1 MPRQIRLLSF
11 YRSSSLYVGVMLCS
25 LLLTACS
32 KPNTPETNP
41 KLNQAYPAQ
50 QGGTMID
57 AMSGEPSGLI
67 GMLAG
72 ESSASQIASNI
83 FNSLLKYDKNLE
95 LTGELAKSWEV
106 SPDQKTITF
115 HLKPNLKWADGEPL
129 TSEDVLF
136 TWQVVTDDNT
146 RTPYGADYKLVKQA
160 EAPDAHTFRVTYAQP
175 YAPHWIHGL
184 DCTSCPNIY

>member
-1 MPRQIRLLSF
+1 MHTPPKFKALVLLLS
-11 YRSSSLYVGVMLCS
+11 SLSL
-25 LLLTACS
+25 LLLTACDQQKTGDDAAS
-32 KPNTPETNP
+32 K
-41 KLNQAYPAQ
+41 QHYPAQ
-50 QGGTMID
+50 AGGTMID

-67 GMLAG
+67 AMMAG

-95 LTGELAKSWEV
+95 LTGELAQSWNV

-136 TWQVVTDDNT
+136 TWQTVTNDKT
-146 RTPYGADYKLVKQA
+146 RSPYGADFKLV
-160 EAPDAHTFRVTYAQP
+160 
-175 YAPHWIHGL
+175 
-184 DCTSCPNIY
+184 